1 MLDTNLDETAKGLG
15 IVGLAVIAVFVGV
28 QKLLRDWRSTEAETS
43 VITLMHNE
51 LERMSE
57 QNTALSTELG
67 RLHAEVITLTQELQ
81 KLTIENQ
88 RLQAEVIA
96 LTNEISELKALTRKE
111 TNGKIQTN

>member
-1 MLDTNLDETAKGLG
+1 MLDTNLEETAKGLG
-15 IVGLAVIAVFVGV
+15 IVGLAVIAVFVGA
-28 QKLLRDWRSTEAETS
+28 QKLLRDWRTTAAETN

-67 RLHAEVITLTQELQ
+67 RLHAEIINLSQELQ
-81 KLTIENQ
+81 TLTIENQ

-96 LTNEISELKALTRKE
+96 LTNEIGELKIAYSK
-111 TNGKIQTN
+111 GSKWQDPD